1 MTEYALYKGDEIIG
15 IGTAKELAEK
25 LGIKPETIRWYATPS
40 QKKRVAAAAD
50 PENQMIAVKID
61 EKDEENADE

>member
-1 MTEYALYKGDEIIG
+1 MAEYALYKGDEIIG

-40 QKKRVAAAAD
+40 QEKRVAAAAD

-61 EKDEENADE
+61 EKDEESVDE